1 MKTTLISALVVLT
14 QMAPSF
20 AQAAPQAAPPPP
32 RFRVTLEAVEV
43 SGDGTYSVTPGP
55 EPAVG
60 ALEERLKK
68 GGADMTEVSL
78 VTPNDFAGS
87 AEFNQVIGFTYD
99 NKGKP
104 TVGML
109 RVPTSLEALPHLNPD
124 GTIKVGLKIM
134 VAHTLPLAGSV
145 IPSTVNQSL
154 TTTKTFKDGGTLLLG
169 GSTLSGQKQMLM
181 FVTVR
186 QILADHSTP
195 DQARTFPGG
204 Q

>member
-1 MKTTLISALVVLT
+1 MKTAIVSVLFALA
-14 QMAPSF
+14 QIAPAL
-20 AQAAPQAAPPPP
+20 AQAAPQAAPPAP

-43 SGDGTYSVTPGP
+43 SGDTSYSVTPGP
-55 EPAVG
+55 EPAAGV
-60 ALEERLKK
+60 LEQMLKQ
-68 GGADMTEVSL
+68 GGVEMTEVSV

-87 AEFNQVIGFTYD
+87 AEFNQVIGFTYED
-99 NKGKP
+99 KGKP

-134 VAHTLPLAGSV
+134 VSHSLPLAGSV

-154 TTTKTFKDGGTLLLG
+154 TTTKTFKDGGSLLLG
-169 GSTLSGQKQMLM
+169 GTTISGQKQMLM

-186 QILADHSTP
+186 QILPDTP
-195 DQARTFPGG
+195 VH
-204 Q
+204 